1 MDGYQSNL
9 QVVVRIV
16 QQWLSSERKAKNLA
30 AVQSTRLDV
39 SAVSVWCWSPTE
51 VLESCQFLI
60 HIGILKKYR
69 LPAVRKWL
77 KIDELAGESENKEA
91 ESLLIS

>member
-1 MDGYQSNL
+1 M
-9 QVVVRIV
+9 VRIV
-16 QQWLSSERKAKNLA
+16 QQWLSSERKTKNLA

-39 SAVSVWCWSPTE
+39 SAVSVWCWSLTE

-60 HIGILKKYR
+60 HIGILKKHS
-69 LPAVRKWL
+69 LPAVREWF
-77 KIDELAGESENKEA
+77 KIDELADESENKKT